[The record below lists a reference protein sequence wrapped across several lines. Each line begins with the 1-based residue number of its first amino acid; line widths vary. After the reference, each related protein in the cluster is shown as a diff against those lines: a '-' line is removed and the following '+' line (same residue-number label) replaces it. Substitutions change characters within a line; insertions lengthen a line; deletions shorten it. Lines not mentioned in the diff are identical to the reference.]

1 MTTIRREIVFG
12 TETIGYEIR
21 FLPTR
26 RTLGIEVH
34 PDLSVIV
41 RAPADCDLETIQAR
55 VGKRASWISKQLTNF
70 QRYSP
75 RTPARQYVS
84 GETHLYLGRQYRLK
98 VVAGEVVAEKQAS
111 VKMNRGHLVLI
122 LPGQADPDRVKA
134 LLRRWYLDHARQVF
148 CAVLDEFLPR
158 FKGHQRPRLI
168 VRAMQSR
175 WGSLSQAGTMTL
187 NANLVRAPRACI
199 EYVVAHE
206 LCHLKHRDHDASFF
220 HLLGQV
226 LPDWQ
231 QRKQRLEVALL

>member
-1 MTTIRREIVFG
+1 MRQEIVFG

-34 PDLSVIV
+34 PDLSVVV
-41 RAPADCDLETIQAR
+41 RAPSDCDLNIIQAR
-55 VGKRASWISKQLTNF
+55 VGKRAPWISKQLTNF

-75 RTPARQYVS
+75 RTPERQYVS

-98 VVAGEVVAEKQAS
+98 VVPGEPAS
-111 VKMNRGHLVLI
+111 VKMNRGHLLLT
-122 LPGQADPDRVKA
+122 LPGKPDPDRVKA
-134 LLRRWYLDHARQVF
+134 LLHRWYLDHARRVF
-148 CAVLDEFLPR
+148 IEVLDEFLPR

-175 WGSLSQAGTMTL
+175 WGSLAQTGTMTL
-187 NANLVRAPRACI
+187 SVNLVRAPRACI

-206 LCHLKHRDHDASFF
+206 LCHLRHRDHNASFF
-220 HLLGQV
+220 RLLGHV
-226 LPDWQ
+226 MPDWEK
-231 QRKQRLEVALL
+231 RKQRLETALL